1 MADGTFAE
9 RQVAILE
16 VRTTAMESHVCHGNA
31 AMMNIAVVV
40 SVTRAADFPFH
51 ACCDVS
57 PNLAGR
63 TTGVKASTV
72 ARYHRMLSCAFNPER
87 ETVRACQGALDRET
101 YRPNA
106 PEMCCCILTR
116 NRAFVRRQ
124 PRYYCGRHG
133 AAS

>member
-72 ARYHRMLSCAFNPER
+72 ARYHRMLSCALNPER
-87 ETVRACQGALDRET
+87 ETVRACQGALDRDSGPSFGIKFC
-101 YRPNA
+101 RDVSSKRA
-106 PEMCCCILTR
+106 R
-116 NRAFVRRQ
+116 NVLL
-124 PRYYCGRHG
+124 H
-133 AAS
+133 SDT